1 MDIVMLGNGFDLHFQ
16 LPTTYLCF
24 LKTAELIKKEGATK
38 TSIGNIFE
46 KIEDECK
53 TIKDSRAQYKEVY
66 DNYIFND
73 EEINEL
79 KRMRSIV
86 NTNPWF
92 KYFITTYN
100 KDIGWIDFEK
110 EIVKVLNQLSSF
122 LNHTGFSPVDDKLIF
137 QKRKNNIEPFDF
149 FYNIY
154 NEDKRYNCIREEF
167 ILKNKDVNNPIDIN
181 KSKIYESFY
190 KKLQELSEAL
200 RIYLKIFV
208 DNPLKTMKGNG
219 SIKADIGFD
228 DAGFVVTFNYTNTYE
243 QLYISKQHVFHIH
256 GNDDDRIIL
265 GINNDEHDEIDD
277 IDTTLIMFKKYCQRA
292 VFKTDID
299 YLELIKMLPKPND
312 TVRRFDE
319 YVRLF
324 VMGHSLD
331 VSDKD
336 IIEDLFWSSDEIIIY
351 HHSETA
357 LASYIKNI
365 VSIFGKEAFD
375 DLRLNHNLKF
385 ISIA

>member
-1 MDIVMLGNGFDLHFQ
+1 MDIVMLGNGFDLHFK

-24 LKTAELIKKEGATK
+24 LKTAELIKKEGATR

-92 KYFITTYN
+92 KYFINTYN

-110 EIVKVLNQLSSF
+110 EIVKVLDEMVLFLERLSKDHRS
-122 LNHTGFSPVDDKLIF
+122 TFSE
-137 QKRKNNIEPFDF
+137 RNNTVIKFDF
-149 FYNIY
+149 FYTIQQY
-154 NEDKRYNCIREEF
+154 NPTLFKINDEYLDYSNSFQIKKEKILETFFDK
-167 ILKNKDVNNPIDIN
+167 LK
-181 KSKIYESFY
+181 
-190 KKLQELSEAL
+190 ELSEAL
-200 RIYLKIFV
+200 KIYLKIFV
-208 DNPLKTMKGNG
+208 DNPLNAMIEND
-219 SIKADIGFD
+219 IINADFGFD
-228 DAGFVVTFNYTNTYE
+228 DASFVVTFNYTNTFE
-243 QLYISKQHVFHIH
+243 QLYTKVQNVFHIH
-256 GNDDDRIIL
+256 GNNDNRIIL

-277 IDTTLIMFKKYCQRA
+277 IDTTLIMFKKYYQRA
-292 VFKTDID
+292 IYKTDID
-299 YLELIKMLPKPND
+299 YLEIIKMLPNFSNGD
-312 TVRRFDE
+312 RTIDE
-319 YVRLF
+319 YVRLI

-331 VSDKD
+331 VSDRD
-336 IIEDLFWSSDEIIIY
+336 VIEELFWRSDEIIIY

-357 LASYIKNI
+357 LASYIKNL

-385 ISIA
+385 ISIE

>member
-1 MDIVMLGNGFDLHFQ
+1 MDIVMLGNGFDLHFK

-24 LKTAELIKKEGATK
+24 LKTAELIKKEGSTK

-92 KYFITTYN
+92 KYFINTYN

-110 EIVKVLNQLSSF
+110 EIVKVLDEMVLFLERLSK
-122 LNHTGFSPVDDKLIF
+122 NHRSTFSE
-137 QKRKNNIEPFDF
+137 RNNTVIKFDF
-149 FYNIY
+149 FYTIQQY
-154 NEDKRYNCIREEF
+154 NPTLFKINDEYLDYSNSFQIKKEKILETFFDK
-167 ILKNKDVNNPIDIN
+167 LK
-181 KSKIYESFY
+181 
-190 KKLQELSEAL
+190 ELSEAL
-200 RIYLKIFV
+200 KIYLKIFV
-208 DNPLKTMKGNG
+208 DNPLNAMIEND
-219 SIKADIGFD
+219 IINADFGFD
-228 DAGFVVTFNYTNTYE
+228 DASFVVTFNYTNTFE
-243 QLYISKQHVFHIH
+243 QLYTKVQNVFHIH
-256 GNDDDRIIL
+256 GNNDNRIIL

-277 IDTTLIMFKKYCQRA
+277 IDTTLIMFKKYYQRA
-292 VFKTDID
+292 LYKTDLEYI
-299 YLELIKMLPKPND
+299 ELIKMLKEQSSD
-312 TVRRFDE
+312 TYDAFNTE
-319 YVRLF
+319 LVRLF

-331 VSDKD
+331 ISDKD
-336 IIEDLFWSSDEIIIY
+336 VIENLFWSADEIIIY
-351 HHSETA
+351 HHSEEA
-357 LASYIKNI
+357 LASYIKNL

-375 DLRLNHNLKF
+375 ELRLKHNLTF
-385 ISIA
+385 MSLN